1 RKCRSCQVRR
11 SACSQSSFR
20 ARLFAGCGLH
30 SSTQIRL
37 PRHSQNVNLL
47 WRGIYVLYPGE
58 TVCLVNALS
67 EVALPRQSEGTV
79 IRVVRDDQDLA
90 VAAEVNFHTRSG
102 ALVVTV
108 PLEALQAAVSRAG
121 QDRTAVVWG
130 LSKTVEEVM
139 EAAMHSMLDAG
150 FSMDRGLNL

>member
-1 RKCRSCQVRR
+1 SAAVVR
-11 SACSQSSFR
+11 SAIRHVVKVPLGLDSSR
-20 ARLFAGCGLH
+20 VVACTLAHKSGCHGIH
-30 SSTQIRL
+30 K
-37 PRHSQNVNLL
+37 NVNLL

-58 TVCLVNALS
+58 TVCLVSALS
-67 EVALPRQSEGTV
+67 EVALPKESEGTV
-79 IRVVRDDQDLA
+79 IRVVRDAQDLA

-130 LSKTVEEVM
+130 LSKTIEEMM
-139 EAAMHSMLDAG
+139 EAAMHSMLDSG
-150 FSMDRGLNL
+150 FSMDRG